1 MSSSLHYRNA
11 ERSDAVALAELERAC
26 FNYDALSQRNFTW
39 MLTKGNA
46 HILVAE
52 ENGQLLAY
60 VLVLYKRA
68 TSLARLYSLAVLPEC
83 QGRGIARELMQRAE
97 HEARERDC
105 IYMRLEVR
113 PDNVPAIALYH
124 KLGYYHFGLKHQY
137 YDDSSDALCLEKVL
151 SHGEEA
157 VRLPVPHYAQTTG
170 FTCGPAC
177 LLMALHA
184 LDDNIPL
191 TQRLELQLWREATT
205 IFMTAGH
212 GGCGPHG
219 LALAAHRRGFHVE
232 MYVNQDKPLFVDG
245 VRAAEK
251 KAIIQRVEE
260 DFTEQLQQT
269 DVVLDSRPPNVDELV
284 AALREGRIPVVL
296 ISSFHLTR
304 MKAPH
309 WVILTGFDEDFIYFH
324 DPEVDADNHETAA
337 NNAYVPMRKD
347 DFARIARFGRSQ
359 LRAMLILS
367 RREILTHV

>member
-1 MSSSLHYRNA
+1 MQEPPLLYRNA
-11 ERSDAVALAELERAC
+11 ERSDAAALAELERAC
-26 FNYDALSQRNFTW
+26 FDYDALSQRNFTW

-46 HILVAE
+46 HLLVAE

-60 VLVLYKRA
+60 ALVLYKRA
-68 TSLARLYSLAVLPEC
+68 TSLARLYSIAVLPSA
-83 QGRGIARELMQRAE
+83 QGRGIARELMTRVE
-97 HEARERDC
+97 TEARERDC

-113 PDNVPAIALYH
+113 PDNAPAIALYH
-124 KLGYYHFGLKHQY
+124 KLGYYHFGLKHEY

-157 VRLPVPHYAQTTG
+157 VRLPVPHYAQTTT

-184 LDDNIPL
+184 LDNSIPL

-232 MYVNQDKPLFVDG
+232 MYVNQQRPLFVEG
-245 VRAAEK
+245 VRAADK
-251 KAIIQRVEE
+251 KEIIRRVEE

-269 DVVLDSRPPNVDELV
+269 DVVIDSRPPDVDELV
-284 AALREGRIPVVL
+284 DALRAGRLPVVL
-296 ISSFHLTR
+296 VSSFQLTR

-309 WVILTGFDEDFIYFH
+309 WVILTGFDDDYIYFH
-324 DPEVDADNHETAA
+324 DPEVDAENHETAA
-337 NNAYVPMRKD
+337 HNAYVPMRKD

-359 LRAMLILS
+359 LRAMLILA
-367 RREILTHV
+367 RRA